1 MRTRALAR
9 CGAVTLGMIGVLAGA
24 PADVAGQTRAEIAEA
39 AREASPRTAE
49 EAMTFFEDAVAERTA
64 EAIASVY
71 DPTKPPVSPP
81 MRTPWGD
88 PDLRGFWLS
97 LSYTPL
103 ERPEQFADKPLL
115 TPQEAIEFFTE
126 AVIAD
131 SAVDPATVPLRL
143 ERVRDGYVAKPGQA
157 KPSFR
162 ADRGPGQREASAV
175 VAGRAG
181 APRRGGGRGGD
192 HEPVVGG
199 VAPEEFLHALHH
211 GEPGGPPRL
220 PFNHDSES
228 QIIQTPGYVLIITQS
243 NSEVRVVPMD
253 GRPHLPSQIRTW
265 LGDSR
270 GHWEGET
277 LVVETTNFHPERIW
291 RQGRNATPDMSLVER
306 FTRVDRDTISYEITV
321 EDPATWTQP
330 WTAEIP
336 WPAIEPPLFEF
347 ACHEQNYGVINVVT
361 GAQIRATE
369 GLPAGRRGGT

>member
-1 MRTRALAR
+1 MRTRVLVR
-9 CGAVTLGMIGVLAGA
+9 SGAVTLGMIGALAST
-24 PADVAGQTRAEIAEA
+24 PADIAGQTRAEIAEA
-39 AREASPRTAE
+39 ARKVSPRTGE
-49 EAMTFFEDAVAERTA
+49 EAMAFFEDDVARKTA
-64 EAIASVY
+64 EAIAQVY

-88 PDLRGFWLS
+88 PDLRGYWLS

-131 SAVDPATVPLRL
+131 SAVDPATVHYDWKEFGMDMWQSPVRPNRRSGLIVEPANGKLPPLSREGQ
-143 ERVRDGYVAKPGQA
+143 ERRAAVAAAARITDPQ
-157 KPSFR
+157 S
-162 ADRGPGQREASAV
+162 
-175 VAGRAG
+175 
-181 APRRGGGRGGD
+181 
-192 HEPVVGG
+192 G
-199 VAPEEFLHALHH
+199 VSLLKNFYTRCIT
-211 GEPGGPPRL
+211 GNQGPPRL

-228 QIIQTPGYVLIITQS
+228 QIVQTPGYVLIITQS
-243 NSEVRVVPMD
+243 NSEVRIVPTD
-253 GRPHLPSQIRTW
+253 GRPHAPSQIRTW

-270 GHWEGET
+270 GRWEGET

-291 RQGRNATPDMSLVER
+291 RQGRNATPDMHLVER

-336 WPAIEPPLFEF
+336 WPLIEPPLYEF

-361 GAQIRATE
+361 GAQIRQTE
-369 GLPAGRRGGT
+369 GVPDPRSRDN

>member
-1 MRTRALAR
+1 MRTRSLVR
-9 CGAVTLGMIGVLAGA
+9 CGAVTLGMIGALAGA
-24 PADVAGQTRAEIAEA
+24 PADVAGQTRAEIREA
-39 AREASPRTAE
+39 AREASPRTGD
-49 EAMTFFEDAVAERTA
+49 EAATYFEDDVAKRTA
-64 EAIASVY
+64 EALAQVY
-71 DPTKPPVSPP
+71 DPTKPPASPP

-88 PDLRGFWLS
+88 PDLRGYWLS
-97 LSYTPL
+97 LSSTPL

-131 SAVDPATVPLRL
+131 SAVDPATVHYDWKEFGMDMWQSPVRPNLRSGLIVDPANGKLPPLSPEGR
-143 ERVRDGYVAKPGQA
+143 ERRDAVAA
-157 KPSFR
+157 AAEITNPS
-162 ADRGPGQREASAV
+162 SAV
-175 VAGRAG
+175 SLLKNFYTRCITGNQ
-181 APRRGGGRGGD
+181 
-192 HEPVVGG
+192 
-199 VAPEEFLHALHH
+199 
-211 GEPGGPPRL
+211 GPPRL

-243 NSEVRVVPMD
+243 NSEVRIVPMD

-270 GHWEGET
+270 GHWEGDT
-277 LVVETTNFHPERIW
+277 LVVETTNFHPGRIW
-291 RQGRNATPDMSLVER
+291 RQGGNATADMRLVER

-369 GLPAGRRGGT
+369 GLAAGRRGGN